1 MKFHPV
7 ISIILGIVTIFI
19 GVIVAFGI
27 LSVFTAY
34 SSLEGTIFIVS
45 MVVYYSLI
53 LIGAGFISNYFTK
66 KKKILYSVCEAII
79 VTALM
84 IIGLYISILLS
95 MVSGV
100 LIVIGGYFA
109 IIIDKHLKQNTAEP
123 ESIETPTEIDSN
135 LYKPSNNFFSLE
147 IADCKQYCKSKMGVK
162 GSAALFYLLFIRY

>member
-53 LIGAGFISNYFTK
+53 LIGAGFTSTYFTK
-66 KKKILYSVCEAII
+66 KKRILYSVFEAII

-109 IIIDKHLKQNTAEP
+109 IIVDTHLKQNTAEP
-123 ESIETPTEIDSN
+123 ESIETPTE
-135 LYKPSNNFFSLE
+135 K
-147 IADCKQYCKSKMGVK
+147 
-162 GSAALFYLLFIRY
+162 